1 MIPSLVAGEVRRA
14 LVDYLA
20 TTFSLAD
27 DDVRDALEA
36 FLTDPAHGIF
46 RGPYLRVR
54 TPFRPVGEDWRSPLG
69 WLPEGLVPYMHQAAA
84 FERLSTLGGRE
95 PEATLVTTGTGSG
108 KTECF
113 LLPILDHCA
122 RQRDIGGKGIKALI
136 LYPMNALASDQA
148 TRIAGL
154 IAADPRLSGITA
166 GLYIGDNGTHTT
178 MGPDHIVDERYALRT
193 TPPDILLTNYKM
205 LDFLLL
211 RREDHELWATNEPES
226 LRYVVLDEFHTYD
239 GAQGTDV
246 AMLLRRLGATLNMAV
261 PDRPLGSAAPV
272 ATSATMGSE
281 RSAEADLREF
291 ATKVFGVEI
300 GPEAVIGETRQSV
313 EEACGP
319 VDYELPIPSVDD
331 VLQIP
336 EDDLEALAFAF
347 CHRPDDPTDTPPGD
361 PVELGQ
367 RLLAHP
373 LTRAVL
379 SAVGER
385 TRPLDDA
392 VVEIIARAPD
402 WGRVAQ
408 HDPERVALAVV
419 RYLALLSIARR
430 RVSTH
435 IAPLLPV
442 EVQLWIREVSRL
454 LRGVDAAASF
464 RWADAPAA
472 AALPAT
478 IGDHDG
484 GNGQLGGALS
494 AVVDLPAVYCRR
506 CGHAGWM
513 TLRSEL
519 KDTLSANPGAIY
531 RAAIDRSPLI
541 RVVLRS
547 HEDDP
552 AAVPFDPVALRVTNV
567 FSSDTLA
574 VHITVDDDNGRRQTC
589 PACREVDAIRFV
601 GLAVASLASV
611 TINTMF
617 GSTHVEPEERKLL
630 AFTDS
635 VQDASHRAAFFAGRS
650 HRFNLRALMSG
661 VLQDHENELNL
672 VDLADALM
680 TEAVSPHARFGLV
693 PPDLLR
699 DYRVRPVWT
708 DDPPAGALAILEGRV
723 GFEVDLEFGLRA
735 RVGRTLEQ
743 SIAAASGV
751 AWGDFDEVV
760 DLAAEAVRDVL
771 GDLPE
776 AVLLG
781 MDGYVLGL
789 GERLRTSGALFNP
802 LLQKYVEDG
811 GKQWFIWG
819 GRPAGLPPF
828 AQGQSRP
835 VFATTAGRSEFD
847 SLTAMAATPT
857 WFVDWARRSLGLDPV
872 TAQAVNQRVVDTLSQ
887 TTEVV
892 RRVDSVGG
900 QRVYGLDRRAVVA
913 VDIPSNGD
921 ELLAPVVVRCDLC
934 GAADTVLPAM
944 HERWIGVPCRRYRC
958 PGHLRSQAVADSGY
972 YRHFYRQAKPRRV
985 VTAEHTGLLSRRER
999 EAVETAFK
1007 VGTAPDAPNV
1017 LTATPTLEMG
1027 IDIGDLSAVM
1037 LTSVPRNPASYIQ
1050 RVGRAGRATG
1060 NALVT
1065 TFVRSDT
1072 HGLYYLAEPEAMLAG
1087 VVRPPNCYLEATET
1101 LERQYVAYLIDLIA
1115 KGTLAGPPLANRVGD
1130 LMKRAFELDGLFRV
1144 IIDASIGTPAHVD
1157 SFLALFG
1164 SQLAPRAADTLGD
1177 FAGGGIEARLKEA
1190 ADDWF
1195 GHRRDLDLRRN
1206 RLNTA
1211 IDKLEAIGNRSESD
1225 EEELRSL
1232 KGQRS
1237 AVVRLLRDHRDEY
1250 SLSALERVG
1259 VLPNYTLVDDSVE
1272 LSATMWSKVDD
1283 EYRTEVVS
1291 YDRPGRIAIR
1301 EFAPGNTFY
1310 ADGHRHVIDAL
1321 EIGAAQE
1328 PLYERWRLCPD
1339 CAYAD
1344 LEQEGQ
1350 PPTTCP
1356 RCGRAG
1362 IADVGAQHWVL
1373 RLRTALASGSEESS
1387 RVYDDTD
1394 ERVREGYEVVTLVD
1408 PDPTEVSGAWL
1419 IQEQTFGAEMCHRTR
1434 LRTFNLG
1441 LSDRP
1446 GDQRPVAGQDR
1457 HIASFTVCRH
1467 CGAVRDVR
1475 NDGGGKRP
1483 ERLHQGWCKV
1493 RSGSVGE
1500 QWDPVVLLHE
1510 LATEAIRFVVPVSM
1524 FEVDERL
1531 VSFKAALLLGIR
1543 ARLGG
1548 NPEHLTVATAD
1559 SPNLTGQGRRRFLV
1573 LYDQVPGGTGY
1584 LGPLADAEEVHR
1596 ILLAA
1601 REHIARCPCRSEGR
1615 PACHRCLLG
1624 VIDRWEYDLA
1634 RRDLAKELLDALL
1647 EEWHPTKVTTIGDVS
1662 IAQVEESELERRFKV
1677 ALREWVEHDKSGTLD
1692 FVRVPGK
1699 GRYEAFE
1706 LTIARGAEV
1715 MRYRIEEQPGLMTS
1729 PNTAPDFLIKRMDA
1743 AAPEI
1748 AIYLDGYQFHASVD
1762 HNRIADDARK
1772 RAGVRASGR
1781 LVWNLSWDDVERFHS
1796 AVTADPPQT
1805 PPHRSLLDARAKGI
1819 AQQVHLAQG
1828 GALDVGEV
1836 ERNPMHLLL
1845 LFLVE
1850 PHRAEWLRLARSVV
1864 AGLAGSSGLTA
1875 VDSQQLG
1882 VVLDAVLAGRP
1893 VDLDGAGD
1901 PDDAIVQVAVV
1912 ATVHGLDLVLCLDL
1926 VDPNA
1931 ERWTAFAVL
1940 PDEATDVSDLAHRA
1954 RWADWLA
1961 WANLLQFLGG
1971 PEDSTGAVIAGT
1983 SRATSGDHDDLWLR
1997 HRAGLAAP
2005 SGVGPG
2011 AAERPGSV
2019 GVPEAALTDE
2029 QREELDLMDDD
2040 VRRLVESAL
2049 GPDSP
2054 TLVAGYE
2061 DPDGLMVEAG
2071 FPERKVGVLLPGDE
2085 APAGWD
2091 ARTVGDWTIDELRDA
2106 LREAN

>member
-27 DDVRDALEA
+27 DDVRDALEV
-36 FLTDPAHGIF
+36 FLTDPNQGIF

-54 TPFRPVGEDWRSPLG
+54 TPFRPVGPEWQSPLG
-69 WLPEGLVPYMHQAAA
+69 WLPEGLVPYQHQAAA
-84 FERLSTLGGRE
+84 FERLSTLGGRD

-154 IAADPRLSGITA
+154 IAEDPRLSGNTA

-178 MGPDHIVDERYALRT
+178 MGPDHLVDERYALRT
-193 TPPDILLTNYKM
+193 NPPDIVLTNYKM

-211 RREDHELWATNEPES
+211 RREEHDLWAANEPES
-226 LRYVVLDEFHTYD
+226 LRYIVLDEFHTYD

-246 AMLLRRLGATLNMAV
+246 AMLLRRLGAALGMAE

-272 ATSATMGSE
+272 ATSATMGNE
-281 RSAEADLREF
+281 RAAEADLREF

-300 GPEAVIGETRQSV
+300 GPEAVIGETRQTV
-313 EEACGP
+313 DEACGP
-319 VDYELPIPSVDD
+319 VDYELPIPSVAD
-331 VLQIP
+331 VLQVAD
-336 EDDLEALAFAF
+336 DDLEALAFTF
-347 CHRPDDPTDTPPGD
+347 CHRPDEPTDTPPGD
-361 PVELGQ
+361 PVELGV
-367 RLLAHP
+367 RLVAHP

-385 TRPLDDA
+385 TRSFDDA
-392 VVEIIARAPD
+392 VVEIVARAPD

-408 HDPERVALAVV
+408 QDPQLVADAVAK
-419 RYLALLSIARR
+419 YLALLSIAKR
-430 RVSTH
+430 RVGTR
-435 IAPLLPV
+435 ITPLLPV
-442 EVQLWIREVSRL
+442 EVQLWVREVSRL
-454 LRGVDAAASF
+454 LRGVDDEPSF
-464 RWADAPAA
+464 RWADAPVA
-472 AALPAT
+472 AALPA
-478 IGDHDG
+478 
-484 GNGQLGGALS
+484 S
-494 AVVDLPAVYCRR
+494 ADVEVHGPEDDAPAKFVVDLPAVYCRR

-513 TLRSEL
+513 SLRSEL
-519 KDTLSANPGAIY
+519 RDTLSANPGAIY

-547 HEDDP
+547 HDEDP
-552 AAVPFDPVALRVTNV
+552 AAVPFDPLALRVAAAHDTT
-567 FSSDTLA
+567 TLA
-574 VHITVDDDNGRRQTC
+574 VHITGDDDDGRRQTC
-589 PACREVDAIRFV
+589 PACRETDAIRFV

-617 GSTHVEPEERKLL
+617 GSAHVDLEERKLL

-661 VLQDHENELNL
+661 VLQRAEEGVNL
-672 VDLADALM
+672 VDLGAALM
-680 TEAVSPHARFGLV
+680 AEASSPHARFGLV

-699 DYRVRPVWT
+699 DHAVRPVWSE
-708 DDPPAGALAILEGRV
+708 DPPAAALAILNGRV

-743 SIAAASGV
+743 SVAAASGV
-751 AWGDFDEVV
+751 AWGDV
-760 DLAAEAVRDVL
+760 DDAVELATEAVRDVL
-771 GDLPE
+771 GELPE
-776 AVLLG
+776 RFALG
-781 MDGYVLGL
+781 LEGYVLGL

-802 LLQKYVEDG
+802 LLDKYVEDAG
-811 GKQWFIWG
+811 RQWFIWG

-835 VFATTAGRSEFD
+835 VFATTAGRSDFD
-847 SLTAMAATPT
+847 SLTAVALTPT
-857 WFVDWARRSLGLDPV
+857 WFVDWAGRSLGLD
-872 TAQAVNQRVVDTLSQ
+872 AAQSQAVNQRVIDTLSQ
-887 TTEVV
+887 ATEVV
-892 RRVDSVGG
+892 RRVDVAG
-900 QRVYGLDRRAVVA
+900 QRIYGLDRRAVVA
-913 VDIPSNGD
+913 VDIPSTGD
-921 ELLAPVVVRCDLC
+921 DWLAPVVVRCDAC

-944 HERWIGVPCRRYRC
+944 HDRWLGVPCRRYRC
-958 PGHLRSQAVADSGY
+958 PGHLRAQSVADAGY
-972 YRHFYRQAKPRRV
+972 YRRFYRQGRPRRV

-1115 KGTLAGPPLANRVGD
+1115 RGTVSGPPLANRVGD
-1130 LMKRAFELDGLFRV
+1130 LMKRAFEEDGLFRV
-1144 IIDASIGTPAHVD
+1144 IVEASIGAPGHVD
-1157 SFLALFG
+1157 AFIDLFG
-1164 SQLAPRAADTLGD
+1164 SHLAKRAADTLRD

-1206 RLNTA
+1206 RLNSA
-1211 IDKLEAIGNRSESD
+1211 IEKLEAIGNRSEPD

-1250 SLSALERVG
+1250 SLSALERIG

-1310 ADGHRHVIDAL
+1310 ADGHRHVVDAL

-1328 PLYERWRLCPD
+1328 PLYERWRLCPE

-1344 LEQEGQ
+1344 LEQEGR
-1350 PPTTCP
+1350 PLSTCP

-1373 RLRTALASGSEESS
+1373 RLRTALASGAEESS

-1408 PDPTEVSGAWL
+1408 PDPTEVSGAWF

-1441 LSDRP
+1441 LSERP
-1446 GDQRPVAGQDR
+1446 GDQRPIAGHDL
-1457 HIASFTVCRH
+1457 HVASFTTCRH
-1467 CGAVRDVR
+1467 CGAVKDAR
-1475 NDGGGKRP
+1475 NDAGGRRP

-1510 LATEAIRFVVPVSM
+1510 LTTEAIRFVVPVSM

-1559 SPNLTGQGRRRFLV
+1559 MPNLSGQGRRRFLV

-1584 LGPLADAEEVHR
+1584 LGPLADPDEVHE

-1601 REHIARCPCRSEGR
+1601 REQIARCPCRSEGR

-1624 VIDRWEYDLA
+1624 VVDRWEYDLA

-1647 EEWHPTKVTTIGDVS
+1647 EEWHPTSVPTIGDVS

-1677 ALREWVEHDKSGTLD
+1677 ALREWVEHDTSGTLA

-1706 LTIARGAEV
+1706 LTITRGADV
-1715 MRYRIEEQPGLMTS
+1715 IRYRIEEQPGLMTS

-1748 AIYLDGYQFHASVD
+1748 TVYLDGYQFHASAD

-1805 PPHRSLLDARAKGI
+1805 PPHRSMLGTDAKGT
-1819 AQQVHLAQG
+1819 AQQVQLARH
-1828 GALDVGEV
+1828 GAIDIGQV
-1836 ERNPMHLLL
+1836 ERNPMDLLL
-1845 LFLVE
+1845 RFLMD
-1850 PHRAEWLRLARSVV
+1850 PDLDQWLRLTRSVV
-1864 AGLAGSSGLTA
+1864 AGLAASAGL
-1875 VDSQQLG
+1875 V
-1882 VVLDAVLAGRP
+1882 P
-1893 VDLDGAGD
+1893 VDASVLGNVLESAVASRPIDVDASVD
-1901 PDDAIVQVAVV
+1901 AADAIAMVAPTT
-1912 ATVHGLDLVLCLDL
+1912 TVHGLDLVLCLDL
-1926 VDPNA
+1926 ADANA
-1931 ERWTAFAVL
+1931 ERWTALAVL
-1940 PDEATDVSDLAHRA
+1940 PDGPDNVADLAHRA

-1961 WANLLQFLGG
+1961 WANVLQMLGL
-1971 PEDSTGAVIAGT
+1971 PEDSTGAVIAG
-1983 SRATSGDHDDLWLR
+1983 SSQATSGDHDDLWLR
-1997 HRAGLAAP
+1997 HRAR
-2005 SGVGPG
+2005 SGSAGGPQTV
-2011 AAERPGSV
+2011 AVDRR
-2019 GVPEAALTDE
+2019 EAAAAASADLTDE

-2040 VRRLVESAL
+2040 VRQLIESVI
-2049 GPDSP
+2049 GPHSP

-2061 DPDGLMVEAG
+2061 DPSGLMVEAG
-2071 FPERKVGVLLPGDE
+2071 FPDPKVGVLLPGED
-2085 APAGWD
+2085 APDGWD
-2091 ARTVGDWTIDELRDA
+2091 ARPVRKWTTEQLRNA
-2106 LREAN
+2106 LGEAN

>member
-36 FLTDPAHGIF
+36 FLTDPAQGIF

-54 TPFRPVGEDWRSPLG
+54 TPFRPVGSDWKSPLG
-69 WLPEGLVPYMHQAAA
+69 WLPEGLVPYQHQAAA
-84 FERLSTLGGRE
+84 FERLSSVGGRD

-154 IAADPRLSGITA
+154 IAEDPRLSGLTA
-166 GLYIGDNGTHTT
+166 GLYIGDNGSHTT
-178 MGPDHIVDERYALRT
+178 MGPDHLVDERYALRT
-193 TPPDILLTNYKM
+193 SPPDILLTNYKM

-211 RREDHELWATNEPES
+211 RREDHDLWAANEPET

-246 AMLLRRLGATLNMAV
+246 AMLLRRLGATLDMAT

-281 RSAEADLREF
+281 RSAEADLRDF
-291 ATKVFGVEI
+291 ATKVFGVDV
-300 GPEAVIGETRQSV
+300 GADAVIGETRQTV
-313 EEACGP
+313 DEACGR

-331 VLQIP
+331 VLQID

-347 CHRPDDPTDTPPGD
+347 CHRPDDPTHTPVGD
-361 PVELGQ
+361 PVELGV

-385 TRPLDDA
+385 TRSFDDA
-392 VVEIIARAPD
+392 VVEIVARAPD

-408 HDPERVALAVV
+408 HDPERVAIAVS

-430 RVSTH
+430 RVGTR
-435 IAPLLPV
+435 ITPLLPV
-442 EVQLWIREVSRL
+442 EVQLWVREVSRV
-454 LRGVDAAASF
+454 LRGVDATTSF

-472 AALPAT
+472 AALPAPLAE
-478 IGDHDG
+478 
-484 GNGQLGGALS
+484 NGEGVVGQGPMA
-494 AVVDLPAVYCRR
+494 AAVDLPAVYCRR

-519 KDTLSANPGAIY
+519 RDTFSDNPGAIY
-531 RAAIDRSPLI
+531 RAAIDRSPLV
-541 RVVLRS
+541 RVVLRA
-547 HEDDP
+547 HGEDP
-552 AAVPFDPVALRVTNV
+552 AAVPFDPIALRVTGTA
-567 FSSDTLA
+567 DEHTIA
-574 VHITVDDDNGRRQTC
+574 VHVSVEDDDGRRQTC
-589 PACREVDAIRFV
+589 PACRETDAIRFV

-617 GSTHVEPEERKLL
+617 GSAHVEAEERKLL

-650 HRFNLRALMSG
+650 HRFNLRALISG
-661 VLQDHENELNL
+661 VLQDHPDGINL
-672 VDLADALM
+672 VDLGDALM
-680 TEAVSPHARFGLV
+680 AEAHTPHDRFGLV

-699 DYRVRPVWT
+699 DHRVRPVWT
-708 DDPPAGALAILEGRV
+708 EDPPADALAVLDSRV

-743 SIAAASGV
+743 SVAAASGV
-751 AWGDFDEVV
+751 AWGELDEAV

-771 GDLPE
+771 GDLAE
-776 AVLLG
+776 TVERGLE
-781 MDGYVLGL
+781 GYVLGL
-789 GERLRTSGALFNP
+789 GERLRTSGALFHP

-828 AQGQSRP
+828 AQGQGRP
-835 VFATTAGRSEFD
+835 IFATTAGRSEFD
-847 SLTAMAATPT
+847 SLTAMAMTPT
-857 WFVDWARRSLGLDPV
+857 WFIDWAARTLGLDPV
-872 TAQAVNQRVVDTLSQ
+872 HAQAVNQRVVDTLAQ
-887 TTEVV
+887 ATEVI
-892 RRVDSVGG
+892 RRVDAAGG

-913 VDIPSNGD
+913 VDIPGTGD
-921 ELLAPVVVRCDLC
+921 ELLDPVVVRCDLC
-934 GAADTVLPAM
+934 GAADTVLPDI
-944 HERWIGVPCRRYRC
+944 HDRWIGVPCRRYRC
-958 PGHLRSQAVADSGY
+958 PGHLRSQTVVDSGY
-972 YRHFYRQAKPRRV
+972 YRRFYRQGRPRRV
-985 VTAEHTGLLSRRER
+985 VTAEHTGLLNRRER

-1115 KGTLAGPPLANRVGD
+1115 KGTVAGPPLANRVGD
-1130 LMKRAFELDGLFRV
+1130 LMKRAFEAEGLFRV
-1144 IIDASIGTPAHVD
+1144 IVDASIGTPAHVD
-1157 SFLALFG
+1157 AFIDLFG
-1164 SQLAPRAADTLGD
+1164 TQLTKPAADKLRD
-1177 FAGGGIEARLKEA
+1177 FAGGGIEPRLKEA

-1195 GHRRDLDLRRN
+1195 GHRKDLDLRRN

-1211 IDKLEAIGNRSESD
+1211 IDKLEAIGNRSEPD
-1225 EEELRSL
+1225 EEELKSL

-1250 SLSALERVG
+1250 SLSALERIG

-1310 ADGHRHVIDAL
+1310 ADGHRHVVDAL
-1321 EIGAAQE
+1321 EIGAAAE

-1339 CAYAD
+1339 CAFAD
-1344 LEQEGQ
+1344 LEQEGR

-1362 IADVGAQHWVL
+1362 IADVGSQHWVL
-1373 RLRTALASGSEESS
+1373 RLRTTLASGSEEQS

-1408 PDPTEVSGAWL
+1408 PEPTEVSGAWL
-1419 IQEQTFGAEMCHRTR
+1419 IQAQTFGAELCHRTR

-1441 LSDRP
+1441 MSERP
-1446 GDQRPVAGQDR
+1446 GEQRPVAGQDR
-1457 HIASFTVCRH
+1457 HVASFTVCRH
-1467 CGAVRDVR
+1467 CGAVKDAR
-1475 NDGGGKRP
+1475 NDGGGRRP

-1510 LATEAIRFVVPVSM
+1510 LTTEAIRFVVPVSM

-1559 SPNLTGQGRRRFLV
+1559 APNVSGQGRRRFLV

-1584 LGPLADAEEVHR
+1584 LGPLADPDEVHQ

-1601 REHIARCPCRSEGR
+1601 REHIVRCPCRSEGR

-1634 RRDLAKELLDALL
+1634 RRELAKELLDALL
-1647 EEWHPTKVTTIGDVS
+1647 EDWDPIKVATIGDVS

-1677 ALREWVEHDKSGTLD
+1677 ALREWVEHDTSGELD
-1692 FVRVPGK
+1692 YIRVPGK

-1706 LTIARGAEV
+1706 LTITRGADV
-1715 MRYRIEEQPGLMTS
+1715 IRYRIEEQPGLMTS

-1743 AAPEI
+1743 AAPEVT
-1748 AIYLDGYQFHASVD
+1748 IYLDGYQFHASAD

-1781 LVWNLSWDDVERFHS
+1781 LVWNLSWDDVERFHT
-1796 AVTADPPQT
+1796 AVTADPPQI
-1805 PPHRSLLDARAKGI
+1805 PPHRTLLGTDAKGK
-1819 AQQVHLAQG
+1819 AQQVHLARHG
-1828 GALDVGEV
+1828 TIDVGEIQ
-1836 ERNPMHLLL
+1836 RNPMDLLL
-1845 LFLVE
+1845 QYLIRPSNE
-1850 PHRAEWLRLARSVV
+1850 DWRRLALSSV
-1864 AGLAGSSGLTA
+1864 AGLAGASGPPRVDAEQMSS
-1875 VDSQQLG
+1875 
-1882 VVLDAVLAGRP
+1882 VLDAVLASEP
-1893 VDLDGAGD
+1893 FDVAGTAD
-1901 PDDAIVQVAVV
+1901 PEATIGMV
-1912 ATVHGLDLVLCLDL
+1912 ATTSTVNGLDLVLYLDL
-1926 VDPNA
+1926 ADPNA

-1940 PDEATDVSDLAHRA
+1940 PDDDAAVTDLSHRA
-1954 RWADWLA
+1954 RWSDWLA
-1961 WANLLQFLGG
+1961 WANVLQFLGT
-1971 PEDSTGAVIAGT
+1971 PDDSTGAVIAGST
-1983 SRATSGDHDDLWLR
+1983 QATSGDHDDLWIR
-1997 HRAGLAAP
+1997 HRAGAVALTGVTASVAD
-2005 SGVGPG
+2005 GVGEPPSPMV
-2011 AAERPGSV
+2011 AT
-2019 GVPEAALTDE
+2019 LTEE
-2029 QREELDLMDDD
+2029 QREELELIDDD
-2040 VRRLVESAL
+2040 VRVLVEAVL
-2049 GPDSP
+2049 GADSP
-2054 TLVAGYE
+2054 NFVAGFE
-2061 DPDGLMVEAG
+2061 TSDGLVVEAA
-2071 FPERKVGVLLPGDE
+2071 FPDRKVGVVLVGDE
-2085 APAGWD
+2085 VPEGWD
-2091 ARTVGDWTIDELRDA
+2091 ARPVRDWTIDELQDA
-2106 LREAN
+2106 LRGWN